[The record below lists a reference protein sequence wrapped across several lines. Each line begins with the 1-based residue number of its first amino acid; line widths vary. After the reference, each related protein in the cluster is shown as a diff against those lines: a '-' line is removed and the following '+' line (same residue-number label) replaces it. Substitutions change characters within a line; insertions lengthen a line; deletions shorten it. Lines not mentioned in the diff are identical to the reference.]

1 MRRII
6 TTENR
11 IQCKKNCIYYKSI
24 IGYKTKEELVMTKK
38 NKESQQSLNGVDFF
52 WDGWLNSIKTVQG
65 IQEDLEGKSLQA
77 FGYQKELLD
86 STRESLSN
94 LEKGSKQLTQ
104 DWKER
109 FAEQDQF
116 QPIFNWMKT
125 IEEVTSKTQ
134 NSPWN
139 PGYAL
144 MDFISKSQEQFEE
157 TGKYTVK
164 QQQKARTDVLK
175 TIETVSEQM
184 KQKQKELLVTV

>member
-1 MRRII
+1 
-6 TTENR
+6 
-11 IQCKKNCIYYKSI
+11 
-24 IGYKTKEELVMTKK
+24 MTKK

-65 IQEDLEGKSLQA
+65 IQEDLEEKSLQA

-125 IEEVTSKTQ
+125 IEEVTNKTQ

>member
-38 NKESQQSLNGVDFF
+38 IKESQQSLNGVDFF

-125 IEEVTSKTQ
+125 IEEVTNKTQ

-144 MDFISKSQEQFEE
+144 VDFISKSQEQFEE
-157 TGKYTVK
+157 TGKNTVK